1 MATYAAHSG
10 SDFATGVA
18 FVIALHP
25 PSRTG
30 WPGSPESLI
39 VESRNRRLLSIRLR
53 NQAHPAARNSRPKH
67 RVFGLAIRSSGMPA
81 QTKLLANLLS
91 GEKPVDTPD
100 EWPSKTSSIRI
111 HNFVSGS
118 TIRLAAI
125 IASRSASSGDIFRSF
140 ARAAC

>member
-25 PSRTG
+25 PCPTG

-39 VESRNRRLLSIRLR
+39 VESRNRRHLSIRLR

-67 RVFGLAIRSSGMPA
+67 RVLGLAIRSSGMPA
-81 QTKLLANLLS
+81 QTKLLANVLS

-118 TIRLAAI
+118 TIRTGAVAPQ
-125 IASRSASSGDIFRSF
+125 ARSIRCPVSVG
-140 ARAAC
+140 

>member
-18 FVIALHP
+18 FVIAFHP

-39 VESRNRRLLSIRLR
+39 VESRNRQLLSIRLR

-67 RVFGLAIRSSGMPA
+67 RVLGLAIRSSGMPA
-81 QTKLLANLLS
+81 QTKPLANVLS

-118 TIRLAAI
+118 TIRTGAVFRRL
-125 IASRSASSGDIFRSF
+125 SLSVRSPFPLGVPH
-140 ARAAC
+140 